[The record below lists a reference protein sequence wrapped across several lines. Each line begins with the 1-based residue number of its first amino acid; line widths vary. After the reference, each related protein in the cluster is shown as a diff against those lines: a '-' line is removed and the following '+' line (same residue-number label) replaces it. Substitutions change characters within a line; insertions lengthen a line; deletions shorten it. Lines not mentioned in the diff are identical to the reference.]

1 MLTYR
6 ASDIALVASERN
18 SDATVFSLRSCAR
31 CNDSAK
37 NVVQLFLSSK
47 TGTDESLSGKEL
59 ESWRE
64 EYDAETKGER
74 LHLHAGI
81 LESNKKVIDEIF
93 EKQKIME
100 TYERDRVA
108 LETAKT
114 ENQKLRQEL
123 FQQIMK
129 HETEM
134 RRMEQNKQVITEVL
148 ERNEK
153 ALKELK
159 STQEENLDLKRELLK
174 NIMAKQ
180 ADVKKL
186 TASKQALTVA
196 MQNQEMTL
204 NELKKSRD
212 ENLCLKRELLEHL
225 HHHKEKMEALQ
236 MHKESLQEIV
246 TQHTQNIKDMEAVK
260 KSNLELQE
268 ELVNSMMA
276 HKADAAKLATC
287 EGWLEVL
294 KDEVALFEKDRT
306 TLKLVRRENE
316 RLGEVVGDVHEE
328 LEEIRC
334 ELQERINKDLSVKA
348 SAVIAL
354 GQLGILGML
363 VHCVSPA

>member
-1 MLTYR
+1 M
-6 ASDIALVASERN
+6 
-18 SDATVFSLRSCAR
+18 
-31 CNDSAK
+31 
-37 NVVQLFLSSK
+37 
-47 TGTDESLSGKEL
+47 
-59 ESWRE
+59 
-64 EYDAETKGER
+64 
-74 LHLHAGI
+74 HAGI